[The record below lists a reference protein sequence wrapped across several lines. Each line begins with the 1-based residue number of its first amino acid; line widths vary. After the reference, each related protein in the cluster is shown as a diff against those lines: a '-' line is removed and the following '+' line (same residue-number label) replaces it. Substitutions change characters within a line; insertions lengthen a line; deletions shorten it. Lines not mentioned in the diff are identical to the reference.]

1 MDNFNV
7 VTLFKISNS
16 TSIDRSNLGPRLL
29 INFLQ
34 DAAGR
39 GELDPWDVDVISVID
54 SFLDQCAH
62 KFDNSHVGNNSFERD
77 LSETSEA
84 FFAASVLVNLKA
96 QVLESDIFPEEQNG
110 FADDFEITDQ
120 PWINNNFDIPQYP
133 EKYLRRRSVAQ
144 PIMKR
149 TATLGELISQL
160 ESIAETIETQDML
173 LMKRKRNK
181 KYSDKALID
190 QVKTLAHKEKLPE
203 TTKALGDFIDKWEK
217 ALQWIDFEYLVIMW
231 KKVAKK
237 DLDKDRLG
245 VFWALLFLSSQNKI
259 EIKQIKSL
267 YGPIKIKRVIPE
279 GGLAQLPIE
288 NLEVTDTSPTAA

>member
-1 MDNFNV
+1 MI
-7 VTLFKISNS
+7 K
-16 TSIDRSNLGPRLL
+16 
-29 INFLQ
+29 FLQ

-54 SFLDQCAH
+54 SFLDQFNH
-62 KFDNSHVGNNSFERD
+62 KFIHSQLSNNSYEIG

-96 QVLESDIFPEEQNG
+96 QVLESDVFPEEQNM
-110 FADDFEITDQ
+110 FEDDFSITEQ
-120 PWINNNFDIPQYP
+120 PWINDSFDIPQYP

-144 PIMKR
+144 PIVKR

-160 ESIAETIETQDML
+160 ESIAETIETQDIL

-190 QVKTLAHKEKLPE
+190 QVKTLAHREKLPE
-203 TTKALGDFIDKWEK
+203 TTKALGAFIDTWEK
-217 ALQWIDFEYLVIMW
+217 ALQWIDFEYLVMRW
-231 KKVAKK
+231 KEVAKK

-245 VFWALLFLSSQNKI
+245 VFWALLFLSSQNRI

-279 GGLAQLPIE
+279 GGSAQLPIE
-288 NLEVTDTSPTAA
+288 NLVVTDTSPTAA

>member
-1 MDNFNV
+1 M
-7 VTLFKISNS
+7 
-16 TSIDRSNLGPRLL
+16 L
-29 INFLQ
+29 IKFLQ

-54 SFLDQCAH
+54 SFLDQFDH
-62 KFDNSHVGNNSFERD
+62 KFDNSKGSNNSYEKD

-96 QVLESDIFPEEQNG
+96 QVLESDVFPDDQNS
-110 FADDFEITDQ
+110 FEDDFEITEQ
-120 PWINNNFDIPQYP
+120 PWINKNFDIPQHP

-144 PIMKR
+144 PIIKR

-160 ESIAETIETQDML
+160 ESIAETIESQDIL
-173 LMKRKRNK
+173 LTKRKRNK

-190 QVKTLAHKEKLPE
+190 HVKTLAHREKLPE
-203 TTKALGDFIDKWEK
+203 TTKALGEFIDKWEK
-217 ALQWIDFEYLVIMW
+217 ALQWIDFEYLVIKW
-231 KKVAKK
+231 REIAKK
-237 DLDKDRLG
+237 DLDKDRVG

-279 GGLAQLPIE
+279 GGSAQLPIE
-288 NLEVTDTSPTAA
+288 NLVVTDTSPTAA